1 MSMLDMLRMREV
13 VDEVVTFANAA
24 AEASQLPGGQFGPR
38 DAFRHIVGSAEL
50 TRRLGFW
57 PARAVTEFNE
67 TQSWVFEQRRLL
79 QGRPV
84 PPALTAD
91 SRTMDRANNAIGQG
105 VGLNAASPDAI
116 LEAARQMDRAQSGH
130 RRGQKLAPPPMAR
143 SLRRP
148 QGSRLSRT

>member
-57 PARAVTEFNE
+57 PARAVRI
-67 TQSWVFEQRRLL
+67 QRDPELGIRTTTVTS
-79 QGRPV
+79 RPTG
-84 PPALTAD
+84 PA
-91 SRTMDRANNAIGQG
+91 RAY
-105 VGLNAASPDAI
+105 
-116 LEAARQMDRAQSGH
+116 R
-130 RRGQKLAPPPMAR
+130 
-143 SLRRP
+143 
-148 QGSRLSRT
+148 